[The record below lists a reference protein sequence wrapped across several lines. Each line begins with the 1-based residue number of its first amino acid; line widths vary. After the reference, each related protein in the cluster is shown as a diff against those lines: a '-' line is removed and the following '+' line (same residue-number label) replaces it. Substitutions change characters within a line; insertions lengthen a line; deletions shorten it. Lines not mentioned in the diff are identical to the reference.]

1 MRFELLHAHLGGLY
15 YNVQEDGSLRPGLQ
29 LNIAYYLPSI
39 PLLVVSAF
47 LDKPLEERLGE
58 PSTST
63 WALRC
68 EA

>member
-1 MRFELLHAHLGGLY
+1 MHVSVALY
-15 YNVQEDGSLRPGLQ
+15 YNVEQGCSLRPGLQ

-58 PSTST
+58 TATST
-63 WALRC
+63 WA
-68 EA
+68 A